1 MAVDGIYSITFRGT
15 ADWGM
20 GLLMLQ
26 NNAITGADVG
36 GVSYDGTFEETE
48 DSITVDMQL
57 TVPPGVTLVQGTLP
71 RPEVTK
77 FPLSATI
84 PKRAIDTQEPVLV
97 QMSIGPV
104 NVIFKRLRSL

>member
-1 MAVDGIYSITFRGT
+1 MAVDGIYSITFRGA

-26 NNAITGADVG
+26 KNAITGADVG
-36 GVSYDGTFEETE
+36 GVTYDGTFEETD
-48 DSITVDMQL
+48 DSVIVNVQL

-71 RPEVTK
+71 RPEVTT
-77 FPLSATI
+77 FPFSATI

-97 QMSIGPV
+97 QMPIGPV
-104 NVIFKRLRSL
+104 NVIFTCLRSL